1 MSAAKAAL
9 ARLSDIE
16 PPEPGS
22 TGPGGGFGSLTPERA
37 RVLLV
42 VAARASSITLLVIVA
57 LVLAAL
63 LAAGSGLEGTGG
75 AIAASWLAVH
85 QVPLVIGKTSL
96 GLLPLL
102 PTGLMLWIAARDCAQ
117 AVPAE
122 SNRAD
127 LGWIV
132 GAALG
137 GPLLITAVCL
147 AVADDAAAVVSLQ
160 PPNTSAAFGW
170 VFGLHLLAAAAGI
183 GSRRWRELLALSPVP
198 VPRWVVPG
206 VRAGVRAVW
215 RLLIVAAAVTL
226 VSFLA
231 HWSVIGETY
240 RAAGDFAGVV
250 GLTLLSVAYLPN
262 VLVDAV
268 AVLIGGQVHI
278 GAGSLSLFEVTGA
291 PVPAVPIAAA
301 VPTGPAAGWWVALL
315 LAPAAVGVLGGL
327 DTGRT
332 TDDRPTA
339 PWATLTSAAVAAVLL
354 TLLGSL
360 ASGALGSFGQIGPHL
375 PLLAIPAFLWLALPG
390 YVGMFAA
397 QWFAV
402 PAAGGAAD
410 YPDGAADTAYADDD
424 YPAGDYADDDPDGDY
439 VDYDGGYD
447 SDGDYDPD
455 GYYDPDG
462 DDDPD
467 GDYDGAYDSDSEYDS
482 DGYGDAD
489 YYDEFDDYMDAPDG
503 DERVVE
509 VDGELVDEPPA
520 LTAEPHADNAADA
533 DIVDAEVVE
542 ADLLDTG
549 EVDGR

>member
-22 TGPGGGFGSLTPERA
+22 GGPGGGFGSLTPERA

-42 VAARASSITLLVIVA
+42 VAARASSIALLVIVA
-57 LVLAAL
+57 LVSGAL

-102 PTGLMLWIAARDCAQ
+102 PTGLMLWIAARDCAH
-117 AVPAE
+117 AVPDE

-183 GSRRWRELLALSPVP
+183 GSRRWRELLALSPAP
-198 VPRWVVPG
+198 VPHWVVPG

-215 RLLIVAAAVTL
+215 RLLLVAAAVTL

-231 HWSVIGETY
+231 HWSAIGETY
-240 RAAGDFAGVV
+240 RAAGDIAGVL

-262 VLVDAV
+262 VLIDAV
-268 AVLIGGQVHI
+268 AVLVGGQVHI

-291 PVPAVPIAAA
+291 PIPAVPIAAA
-301 VPTGPAAGWWVALL
+301 VPTGPAAGWWVVLL

-327 DTGRT
+327 DIGRT

-360 ASGALGSFGQIGPHL
+360 AGGVLGSFGQIGPNL
-375 PLLAIPAFLWLALPG
+375 LLLAIPAFLWLALPG
-390 YVGMFAA
+390 YVGMVAA
-397 QWFAV
+397 RWFVV
-402 PAAGGAAD
+402 PAADPGYA
-410 YPDGAADTAYADDD
+410 ADDD
-424 YPAGDYADDDPDGDY
+424 YAADDYADGEY
-439 VDYDGGYD
+439 ADYDD
-447 SDGDYDPD
+447 
-455 GYYDPDG
+455 
-462 DDDPD
+462 
-467 GDYDGAYDSDSEYDS
+467 EYDS
-482 DGYGDAD
+482 DGRYDSDGEYDSDDEYDSDSRYDSDDYEDAD
-489 YYDEFDDYMDAPDG
+489 YYDEYDEYEDAPDG
-503 DERVVE
+503 TERVVE

-520 LTAEPHADNAADA
+520 LTAEPHADDPADA